1 MFEGNN
7 VKVIGDFAFCYTAVE
22 SMELKEGIATVGAY
36 AFDSC
41 SNLSRLVWPTS
52 ITAAGEKIFDGCAKL
67 HELAGSSS
75 QDAVITY
82 LKSKSTPAPTN
93 PPASPSSTSS
103 PLVPEGVRACEHF
116 FDMRGAGGDVTD
128 RCSSLMARLQGGAR
142 RTQEGLVLDG
152 KDGSYAKLDPWPFGG
167 PTSIEVYVRYA
178 NFDTHCAR
186 VFSFCQN
193 NADDAVQVCNVDD
206 CGKAQ
211 IAWGVKQG
219 SNYRNLVRES
229 TCFDL
234 AWVHIVLTACGST
247 MCTYKDGELAETTT
261 DGHEP
266 KTLTRD
272 YHCIGSW
279 GGRGNF
285 LNGTVA
291 FLRMWDVALKADEVQ
306 KLYASRD
313 SHN

>member
-1 MFEGNN
+1 M
-7 VKVIGDFAFCYTAVE
+7 V
-22 SMELKEGIATVGAY
+22 
-36 AFDSC
+36 
-41 SNLSRLVWPTS
+41 
-52 ITAAGEKIFDGCAKL
+52 
-67 HELAGSSS
+67 
-75 QDAVITY
+75 
-82 LKSKSTPAPTN
+82 
-93 PPASPSSTSS
+93 
-103 PLVPEGVRACEHF
+103 
-116 FDMRGAGGDVTD
+116 
-128 RCSSLMARLQGGAR
+128 RLQGGAR
-142 RTQEGLVLDG
+142 RTPEGLVLDG
-152 KDGSYAKLDPWPFGG
+152 KKGTYAKLGPWPFGG

-178 NFDTHCAR
+178 NFDTDSAM
-186 VFSFCQN
+186 VFWFGQN
-193 NADDAVQVCNVDD
+193 NDHDKVFVCNNNNG
-206 CGKAQ
+206 GKAR
-211 IAWGVKQG
+211 IGWEVDQG
-219 SNYRNLVRES
+219 SNPKYINRAS

-234 AWVHIVLTACGST
+234 AWVHIVVTACGSR
-247 MCTYKDGELAETTT
+247 MQVFKDGVLAETTT